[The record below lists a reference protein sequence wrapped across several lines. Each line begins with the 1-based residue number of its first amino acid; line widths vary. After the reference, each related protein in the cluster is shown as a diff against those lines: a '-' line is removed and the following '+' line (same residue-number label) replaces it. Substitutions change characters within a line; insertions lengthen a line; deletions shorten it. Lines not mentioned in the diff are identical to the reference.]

1 MKTQI
6 FITGTQKVP
15 TLLENENTFIC
26 QLVENPYDLRNH
38 LTEGQQEKVIV
49 AFLPFLEVRH
59 YDMYSYLQKTTRN
72 LKIFFV
78 VNELSSS
85 MRVKLKNHPDFV
97 VLWKTEEHHL
107 HKDILAYLD
116 GRKIELRQDKREA
129 KIQGTLLSPSSLPLG
144 MENKGFQPIL
154 GGQFENIS
162 LSGSCVKIK
171 APFYNR
177 KDFIN
182 LTYQNSA
189 GEYISVEA
197 QVRWSH
203 WNEAE
208 SSQELGV
215 QFLTQG

>member
-1 MKTQI
+1 MTTQI
-6 FITGTQKVP
+6 LITGTQKVP
-15 TLLENENTFIC
+15 AQLKNENTFTC
-26 QLVENPYDLRNH
+26 QLIENPYDLRNH
-38 LTEGQQEKVIV
+38 LSEDQQEKVIV

-85 MRVKLKNHPDFV
+85 MRVKLKNHQNFV

-116 GRKIELRQDKREA
+116 GKKLELRQDKRET
-129 KIQGTLLSPSSLPLG
+129 KKQGTLLSPSSLPLG

-162 LSGSCVKIK
+162 LNGTCVKIK
-171 APFYNR
+171 APFYHK

-182 LTYQNSA
+182 LTYQNNA
-189 GEYISVEA
+189 GEYISVEG
-197 QVRWSH
+197 QVRWSR
-203 WNEAE
+203 WNETE